1 MVEKQQKRHEIQVN
15 QKALEYHMS
24 ILGAKVKV
32 TFSSFVFYIFFYLYK
47 ETQETQET
55 VDMPLQVYFS

>member
-1 MVEKQQKRHEIQVN
+1 MFN

-24 ILGAKVKV
+24 VLGAKVKV
-32 TFSSFVFYIFFYLYK
+32 TFSSFVFYIFFYLHE

-55 VDMPLQVYFS
+55 LDMPLQVL